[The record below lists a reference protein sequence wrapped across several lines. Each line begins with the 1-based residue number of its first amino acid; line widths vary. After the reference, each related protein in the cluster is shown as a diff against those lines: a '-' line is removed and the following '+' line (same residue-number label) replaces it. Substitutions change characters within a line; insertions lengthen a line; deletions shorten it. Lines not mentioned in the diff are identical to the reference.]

1 MAIIVSCL
9 SQKGGVTKTTMA
21 RLISRAYAFAGWQ
34 VKICDF
40 DLKQKT
46 ATEWA
51 AKRLDAGRKP
61 EIEVQGFASVT
72 QALAQATHYDL
83 LVMDGRGFAD
93 TLTLE
98 IAQASDA
105 IFLPSG
111 LANDDL
117 APTIRLA
124 HELKK
129 AGVPAR
135 KLAVVLARTGD
146 SAKEIEDAR
155 DYVAQAGYKV
165 LERTL
170 PERQGYRTAH
180 DAGRAADEAS
190 HPTLRI
196 GAKYLAEEMAA
207 HITANAKEVTA

>member
-1 MAIIVSCL
+1 MATIVSCL

-21 RLISRAYAFAGWQ
+21 RLLAHAYASAGWK

-46 ATEWA
+46 ATEWGA
-51 AKRLDAGRKP
+51 RRLENARKP
-61 EIEVQGFASVT
+61 EIEVQGFAAVA
-72 QALAQATHYDL
+72 QALAQAPHYDM
-83 LVMDGRGFAD
+83 LVCDGRGFAD

-98 IAQASDA
+98 LAQASDA

-146 SAKEIEDAR
+146 SAREIDDAR

-165 LERTL
+165 LTRTL
-170 PERQGYRTAH
+170 PERQGYRLAH
-180 DAGRAADEAS
+180 DAGRAAGEAT
-190 HPTLRI
+190 HFTLRI
-196 GAKYLAEEMAA
+196 GAKNLADEMAD
-207 HITANAKEVTA
+207 HITANTKDEA

>member
-21 RLISRAYAFAGWQ
+21 RLLAHAYAAAGWK

-46 ATEWA
+46 ATEWGA
-51 AKRLDAGRKP
+51 RRLDSGRKP
-61 EIEVQGFASVT
+61 EIEVQGFAAVP
-72 QALAQATHYDL
+72 QALAQAAHYDM
-83 LVMDGRGFAD
+83 LVCDGRGFAD
-93 TLTLE
+93 ALTLE
-98 IAQASDA
+98 LAQASDA

-117 APTIRLA
+117 APTVRLA

-146 SAKEIEDAR
+146 SAREIDDAR
-155 DYVAQAGYKV
+155 DYVSQAGYKV
-165 LERTL
+165 LTKTL
-170 PERQGYRTAH
+170 SERQGYRLAH
-180 DAGRAADEAS
+180 DAGRSAGEAT
-190 HPTLRI
+190 HFTLRI
-196 GAKYLAEEMAA
+196 AAKNLADEMAE
-207 HITANAKEVTA
+207 HITANAKDEA